1 MPKMIREA
9 GKLGQVSDTGRAE
22 ITLITPGWGS
32 SGYYSAELLQR
43 AAEEKVFPAGTQQ
56 HIDHLSEEDQRNR
69 PAGSLMT
76 LAAVLQED
84 ARWNGQAL
92 VAESLIGSRYRDIIS
107 EFAEH
112 IGTSI
117 AVGADVKLG
126 EAEGRRGQI
135 VQALYPDVLN
145 RVDFVTAAGRGGKI
159 NKILESVAAREAL
172 TDNDRRDELRD
183 LLRAAYGDDATWVWV
198 LDSDEANVWFTVES
212 ETESTTYASTYALDG
227 DQLALTGDPVEVKAI
242 TTYQPIDQ
250 TSDAVAEDSPPAL
263 AGVTEGKEPLVALIQ
278 IEDAEY
284 AGLKE
289 NASRATALE
298 AENGTLKDALLESK
312 RDSMKTRAE
321 QIVAE
326 AFGQIEA
333 PSTRKRLAE
342 SYTVTESGDLDEPAL
357 KQVAEESAAE
367 IKRLGGAGT
376 VRGVGQTSNAH
387 EAAEPENADVL
398 SALREGK

>member
-1 MPKMIREA
+1 MPKIIREA

-76 LAAVLQED
+76 LAAVLQEN

-135 VQALYPDVLN
+135 VEALYPDVLN

-172 TDNDRRDELRD
+172 TDNDRRNELRD

-198 LDSDEANVWFTVES
+198 LDSDDANVWFTVES

-227 DQLALTGDPVEVKAI
+227 DQIALTGDPVEVKAI
-242 TTYQPIDQ
+242 TTYQPIDAI
-250 TSDAVAEDSPPAL
+250 DAAAEDSPPAL

-278 IEDAEY
+278 IEEAEY

-312 RDSMKTRAE
+312 KDSMKTRAE

-342 SYTVTESGDLDEPAL
+342 SYTVTESGDLDETAL

-367 IKRLGGAGT
+367 IQRLGGAGT
-376 VRGVGQTSNAH
+376 VRGVGQTSTVQEA
-387 EAAEPENADVL
+387 AAEPEIAEVL